1 MCVWGGG
8 SLRKL
13 VIHFHTKINRHLVS
27 VFFCVTDMASEVTSM
42 TFRWGVG
49 IQIHKSM
56 RNKTKQTVQLG
67 TFLKPVSHRKAVVT
81 FWRWEPR
88 LVLSLLRST
97 VDDEAQRF

>member
-1 MCVWGGG
+1 MCGGG

-67 TFLKPVSHRKAVVT
+67 TS
-81 FWRWEPR
+81 
-88 LVLSLLRST
+88 LSQKGSGDILEMGTMACSQST
-97 VDDEAQRF
+97 AQHSG